1 MGVSINQKI
10 RGQIERENNII
21 SKYYVDITDEQ
32 EAIRIIPDIE
42 QRLLR
47 NLDNV
52 LSVLGENGMYNAYA
66 SVEYQGIEEH
76 KGEECGVYLIEVN
89 YKEKLNIRDGYFTLD
104 KPKKNNSFRNE
115 FKKNADDFTFG
126 TTNDYPE
133 KSINKAVEITL
144 KEFDIYVEDYN
155 IKEYNCENF
164 RMMNEKIR
172 KNEDKYLER

>member
-10 RGQIERENNII
+10 RGQIERETNTI

-32 EAIRIIPDIE
+32 EAVRIIPDIE

-66 SVEYQGIEEH
+66 SVEYQGIEEYH
-76 KGEECGVYLIEVN
+76 SEEYGVYLIEVN
-89 YKEKLNIRDGYFTLD
+89 YKEKLNIRGGYYTLD
-104 KPKKNNSFRNE
+104 NYIKST
-115 FKKNADDFTFG
+115 DDFTFG
-126 TTNDYPE
+126 TTNDNPE
-133 KSINKAVEITL
+133 KSINKAVKMTL
-144 KEFDIYVEDYN
+144 KEFDIYVEYYDLE
-155 IKEYNCENF
+155 EYNCENF

-172 KNEDKYLER
+172 KNENKYLER

>member
-1 MGVSINQKI
+1 MKGLDVEI
-10 RGQIERENNII
+10 RGQIERENDII

-42 QRLLR
+42 QKLLHY
-47 NLDNV
+47 LDV
-52 LSVLGENGMYNAYA
+52 TLSVLGENGMYNAYA
-66 SVEYQGIEEH
+66 SVEYQGIEEC

-89 YKEKLNIRDGYFTLD
+89 YKERLNIRGGHYSLD
-104 KPKKNNSFRNE
+104 NFIRST
-115 FKKNADDFTFG
+115 DDFTFG

-155 IKEYNCENF
+155 IKKYNCETF
-164 RMMNEKIR
+164 EMMNEKIR

>member
-1 MGVSINQKI
+1 MEVSIEQKI
-10 RGQIERENNII
+10 RGQIDRENNMI

-32 EAIRIIPDIE
+32 EAVRIIPDIE
-42 QRLLR
+42 QKLLHY
-47 NLDNV
+47 LDV
-52 LSVLGENGMYNAYA
+52 TLSVLGENGMYNAYA
-66 SVEYQGIEEH
+66 SVEYQGIEEC

-89 YKEKLNIRDGYFTLD
+89 YKERLNIRGGHYSLD
-104 KPKKNNSFRNE
+104 NHIKST
-115 FKKNADDFTFG
+115 DDFTFG

-155 IKEYNCENF
+155 IKKYNCETF
-164 RMMNEKIR
+164 KMMNEKIR

>member
-1 MGVSINQKI
+1 MGRVDLEI
-10 RGQIERENNII
+10 RGQIERESNII
-21 SKYYVDITDEQ
+21 GKYYVDITDEQ

-66 SVEYQGIEEH
+66 SVEYQGIEEYEN
-76 KGEECGVYLIEVN
+76 EECGIYLIEVN

-104 KPKKNNSFRNE
+104 KPKKYNIYE
-115 FKKNADDFTFG
+115 IGINADDFTFG
-126 TTNDYPE
+126 TTNDNPE

-144 KEFDIYVEDYN
+144 KEFDIYVEHYE
-155 IKEYNCENF
+155 IEKYNCEDF
-164 RMMNEKIR
+164 EMMNERIR
-172 KNEDKYLER
+172 KNEDKYLEF

>member
-10 RGQIERENNII
+10 RGQIERETNTI

-32 EAIRIIPDIE
+32 EAVRIIPDIE

-52 LSVLGENGMYNAYA
+52 LSVLGENGLYNAYA

-104 KPKKNNSFRNE
+104 KPKKYNIYE
-115 FKKNADDFTFG
+115 LEKNANDFTFG

-144 KEFDIYVEDYN
+144 KEFDIYVEHYE
-155 IKEYNCENF
+155 IEKYNCENF

>member
-32 EAIRIIPDIE
+32 EAVRIIPDIE
-42 QRLLR
+42 QKLLHY
-47 NLDNV
+47 LDV
-52 LSVLGENGMYNAYA
+52 TLSVLGENGMYNAYA

-76 KGEECGVYLIEVN
+76 KGEECGMYLIEVN
-89 YKEKLNIRDGYFTLD
+89 YKEKLNIRGGHYSLD
-104 KPKKNNSFRNE
+104 NHIKPT
-115 FKKNADDFTFG
+115 DDFTFG

-155 IKEYNCENF
+155 IKKYNCETF
-164 RMMNEKIR
+164 KMMNEKIR
-172 KNEDKYLER
+172 KNEDKYLEK

>member
-10 RGQIERENNII
+10 RGQIERETNTI

-32 EAIRIIPDIE
+32 EAVRIIPDIE

-52 LSVLGENGMYNAYA
+52 LSVLGENGLYNAYA

-104 KPKKNNSFRNE
+104 KPKKYNIYE
-115 FKKNADDFTFG
+115 LEKNANDFTFG